1 MIRHARSRMS
11 PGIASGSVRETS
23 APRVQAAPDGPVF
36 LKASK
41 RPAVPVTSDRPAVP
55 ASGGGLTWLQ
65 IVRLALVQTAL
76 GAMVVLTTSTMNRV
90 MVVELALPAIV
101 PGALVAIHYALQMLR
116 PAFGHGSDGGRRRTP
131 FIVGGMAVLGLGAV
145 GAAAA
150 TALMST
156 SPTAGILA
164 AMLAFVLIGA
174 GVGAAGTN
182 LLTLVATQV
191 APHRRG
197 PAATLIWIMMIAGFA
212 VTTGLAGQFLDP
224 YSPARLV
231 AVTATVCAI
240 AFLVSLLAVAGVETS
255 GSGGTAK
262 TPEAAAK
269 PAFRVALAEIW
280 AEAETRRFTILI
292 FVSMLAYSAQDLVLE
307 PFAGLVFAMTPGE
320 TTALSSAQH
329 GGTVLGMVLV
339 ALAAPLLARRLPGIL
354 TGLCVAGCLGS
365 ALALGL
371 LATSGFLP
379 GLVALTPLVF
389 ALGLCN
395 GVFAVAAIARM
406 MGLAREGAKGREGV
420 RMGVWGASQAIAFG
434 LGGFLGTVAVDLTG
448 QILGQNL
455 GGGGSA
461 YAFVFGAEALLFILS
476 ARLALRAVTRPS
488 APPASSRR
496 EPGPSSSDVVP
507 A

>member
-11 PGIASGSVRETS
+11 KGTASEDVRVS
-23 APRVQAAPDGPVF
+23 AGLQVKAAPVSG
-36 LKASK
+36 
-41 RPAVPVTSDRPAVP
+41 
-55 ASGGGLTWLQ
+55 GGGLTWLQ

-145 GAAAA
+145 GAAGA

-182 LLTLVATQV
+182 LLTLVATHV

-231 AVTATVCAI
+231 AVTATVCTI
-240 AFLVSLLAVAGVETS
+240 AFVVSLFAVAGVETS
-255 GSGGTAK
+255 GSASAANSAAT
-262 TPEAAAK
+262 AAK

-280 AEAETRRFTILI
+280 GEAETRRFTIFI

-320 TTALSSAQH
+320 TTALSRAQH

-354 TGLCVAGCLGS
+354 TGLCIAGCLGS

-371 LATSGFLP
+371 LSASGFDPELIQE
-379 GLVALTPLVF
+379 LVALTPLVF

-395 GVFAVAAIARM
+395 GIFAVAAIARM

-455 GGGGSA
+455 GGAGSA

-476 ARLALRAVTRPS
+476 ARLAFRAVTRPS
-488 APPASSRR
+488 AQPAPVRR